1 MVTDDASKRSD
12 IARLISDV
20 RAAKVELLSAQCA
33 ADRLRLQ
40 YSLRDIAAFG
50 ERRALEGAIASARAL
65 HRFFSEIEAAFSP
78 EKMSKEARRLSCS
91 CVRLPGAAEFTSPP
105 G

>member
-1 MVTDDASKRSD
+1 MAVDDSKKRSD
-12 IARLISDV
+12 IARLISDI

-33 ADRLRLQ
+33 VDRLRLQ

-65 HRFFSEIEAAFSP
+65 HRFFSEIEAAFP
-78 EKMSKEARRLSCS
+78 PKEN
-91 CVRLPGAAEFTSPP
+91 GE
-105 G
+105 GN

>member
-1 MVTDDASKRSD
+1 MAGDDVKRRSE

-20 RAAKVELLSAQCA
+20 RAANVELLSAQCA

-50 ERRALEGAIASARAL
+50 ERQALHGAIASARAL
-65 HRFFSEIEAAFSP
+65 HRFFSEIEAEFAATAGEHADSSHRP
-78 EKMSKEARRLSCS
+78 E
-91 CVRLPGAAEFTSPP
+91 
-105 G
+105 